1 MPMKMPSRRPRL
13 TAERALSLVR
23 GRLPVRP
30 TRKRPLTLEGVLG
43 WADAHRARTG
53 DWPRSKS
60 GPVKEADGETWRR
73 VDQALRLG
81 TRGLAGGSSLARL
94 LAERRGVRN
103 PIDPPPLSEGQILAW
118 ARAHEA
124 RTGKRPNA
132 ASGPVAGVPGE
143 SWGGINQALTRG
155 LRGLPVGSSL
165 AKFLRGQ
172 YKRSGN
178 PNRGRR
184 PASQATA

>member
-1 MPMKMPSRRPRL
+1 MKLPFRHPRL
-13 TAERALSLVR
+13 AAARALSLVR
-23 GRLPVRP
+23 GRYPTRP
-30 TRKRPLTLEGVLG
+30 TRKRPLTFESILG
-43 WADAHRARTG
+43 WADAHRVRTG
-53 DWPRSKS
+53 DWPRSLS

-81 TRGLAGGSSLARL
+81 TRSLPGGSSLARL

-103 PIDPPPLSEGQILAW
+103 PIDPPPLSERQILAW

-132 ASGPVAGVPGE
+132 ASGPVVGVSGE
-143 SWGGINQALTRG
+143 SWGGINQSLTRG

-165 AKFLRGQ
+165 AQFLRSQ
-172 YKRSGN
+172 YRKLGN
-178 PNRGRR
+178 LNRRRGRAAQ
-184 PASQATA
+184 ASA